1 MISNS
6 FLLATILFLIP
17 FLLQLFSYLKKK
29 EKSHHLPPHPPSPPA
44 IPIIGHLH
52 LLKPLIHHAFR
63 DLSNKY
69 GPLISLRLGSARFIV
84 VNTPTLAKEVL
95 KTNEVA
101 YSHRKMN
108 IAINMVVYDDATF
121 AFAPYG
127 SYWKFIKKLSTT
139 ELLGNR
145 TIGQFQ
151 PIRTQEL
158 HQFVQTLTYKSKA
171 EESVNLTQA
180 LVKLSNNIISRMM
193 LSMET
198 SGTDNQAEQ
207 ARTLVREVTQ
217 IFGEFNISDFIGFC
231 KNFDI
236 QGFKKRA
243 SDIHKRYDA
252 LLEKIISDREGSRKK
267 TKVIEG
273 GSENGEERLKDFL
286 DILLD
291 VLEEKDLEVNFTRNH
306 IKSLILVRIY
316 IYLLL
321 APLSFHFA
329 R

>member
-1 MISNS
+1 
-6 FLLATILFLIP
+6 
-17 FLLQLFSYLKKK
+17 
-29 EKSHHLPPHPPSPPA
+29 
-44 IPIIGHLH
+44 
-52 LLKPLIHHAFR
+52 
-63 DLSNKY
+63 
-69 GPLISLRLGSARFIV
+69 
-84 VNTPTLAKEVL
+84 
-95 KTNEVA
+95 
-101 YSHRKMN
+101 
-108 IAINMVVYDDATF
+108 
-121 AFAPYG
+121 
-127 SYWKFIKKLSTT
+127 
-139 ELLGNR
+139 
-145 TIGQFQ
+145 
-151 PIRTQEL
+151 
-158 HQFVQTLTYKSKA
+158 
-171 EESVNLTQA
+171 
-180 LVKLSNNIISRMM
+180 MM

-217 IFGEFNISDFIGFC
+217 IFGAFNISDFIGFC

-252 LLEKIISDREGSRKK
+252 LLEKIISDREGSRRK

-273 GSENGEERLKDFL
+273 GCENGDERLKDFL

-316 IYLLL
+316 IYLLP

-329 R
+329 KVKKQNHTIIYELSLCYILVEKLLF